1 MDLTYYEEKLRS
13 NSAQYLY
20 LLETIFY
27 VVAGFLLCAAAA
39 VAMFEAA
46 EILWRALVT
55 RTFADYGLLMLDRL
69 LLVLMLV
76 EILHTVRTSIL
87 SKEFMFV
94 IPFLIVGLIAS
105 VRRVLVI
112 TMHAA
117 KLSEQDLGSAQR
129 SIAFRSEM
137 VELGLLGFL
146 VLVFALS
153 IVLPESQP
161 ARRSHRKARSS
172 DDRGPGLSSYLL
184 RQAAPATFKE
194 TQSCTQT
201 VYSKSA
207 RLRQRLFVL

>member
-1 MDLTYYEEKLRS
+1 MDLTYYEEKLHS
-13 NSAQYLY
+13 DSAQYLC
-20 LLETIFY
+20 LLETVFY
-27 VVAGFLLCAAAA
+27 IVAGFLLWAAAA

-46 EILWRALVT
+46 AILWKAIAT

-76 EILHTVRTSIL
+76 EILHTVRISIL

-112 TMHAA
+112 TMRAA
-117 KLSEQDLGSAQR
+117 KLSEQDLGLAPR
-129 SIAFRSEM
+129 AIAFRSEM

-153 IVLPESQP
+153 IYFLNRTPREDFT
-161 ARRSHRKARSS
+161 ARRE
-172 DDRGPGLSSYLL
+172 
-184 RQAAPATFKE
+184 APTTE
-194 TQSCTQT
+194 
-201 VYSKSA
+201 
-207 RLRQRLFVL
+207 VLV

>member
-46 EILWRALVT
+46 EILWRAIVT

-76 EILHTVRTSIL
+76 EILHTVRMSIL

-153 IVLPESQP
+153 MYFLNRSPLEDP
-161 ARRSHRKARSS
+161 TARR
-172 DDRGPGLSSYLL
+172 
-184 RQAAPATFKE
+184 AAPTTEAL
-194 TQSCTQT
+194 
-201 VYSKSA
+201 V
-207 RLRQRLFVL
+207 

>member
-1 MDLTYYEEKLRS
+1 MDLTYHEEKLRS

-46 EILWRALVT
+46 TILWRAIAT
-55 RTFADYGLLMLDRL
+55 RTFTDYGLLMLDRL

-76 EILHTVRTSIL
+76 EILHTVRMSIL

-117 KLSEQDLGSAQR
+117 KLSEENLATAKGA
-129 SIAFRSEM
+129 IAFRSEM
-137 VELGLLGFL
+137 FELGVLGFL

-153 IVLPESQP
+153 IYFLNNKSLREGPQLGEKMLSPE
-161 ARRSHRKARSS
+161 
-172 DDRGPGLSSYLL
+172 
-184 RQAAPATFKE
+184 
-194 TQSCTQT
+194 
-201 VYSKSA
+201 
-207 RLRQRLFVL
+207 